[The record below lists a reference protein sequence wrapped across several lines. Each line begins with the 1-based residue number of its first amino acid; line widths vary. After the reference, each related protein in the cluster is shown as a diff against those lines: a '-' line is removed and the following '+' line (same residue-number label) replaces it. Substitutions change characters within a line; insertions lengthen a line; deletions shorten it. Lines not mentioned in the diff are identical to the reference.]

1 MIMMYFGRG
10 WNLGWGIGVESVTE
24 LEVEIQALRGF
35 EVDSNNSY
43 YI

>member
-1 MIMMYFGRG
+1 M
-10 WNLGWGIGVESVTE
+10 GVESVTE
-24 LEVEIQALRGF
+24 LEVEIQALRGL

>member
-1 MIMMYFGRG
+1 M
-10 WNLGWGIGVESVTE
+10 GVESVKE
-24 LEVEIQALRGF
+24 LEVAIQALRGF